1 MMEELKMNIRKII
14 KGIAGLGIMG
24 GIAFLAYKVGESN
37 GAANERIHAMADVEE
52 DEDFNFY
59 DEPDDACIAPAEKTV
74 SLFDEKHENTSR
86 KGANK

>member
-24 GIAFLAYKVGESN
+24 GIAYLAYKVGESN
-37 GAANERIHAMADVEE
+37 GAANERIHAMADIEE

-59 DEPDDACIAPAEKTV
+59 DEPDDGCVAPMEFDV
-74 SLFDEKHENTSR
+74 SYDEKHENKFD
-86 KGANK
+86 KGVKK